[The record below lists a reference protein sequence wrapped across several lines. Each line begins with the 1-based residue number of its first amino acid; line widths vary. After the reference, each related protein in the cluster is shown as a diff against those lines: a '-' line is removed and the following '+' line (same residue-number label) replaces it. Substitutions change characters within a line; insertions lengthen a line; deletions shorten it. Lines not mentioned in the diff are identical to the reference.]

1 MRHDMPDNSP
11 WPCRAWLWLDDQRYG
26 LGPCPGVGEGEA
38 IMNTLKHSGAARR
51 PGFNLTVQI
60 ILAVWLVLSPF
71 VIGYA
76 IEAALWN
83 TLIAGVAMI
92 VLALLRARIREAGP
106 VWFLNLLPGASLI
119 MAPFLFEYPRTAM
132 FWNSVVVGALAVA
145 FAARSRGAVPGAD
158 LG

>member
-1 MRHDMPDNSP
+1 MSTYEH
-11 WPCRAWLWLDDQRYG
+11 
-26 LGPCPGVGEGEA
+26 
-38 IMNTLKHSGAARR
+38 TGAPRR

-71 VIGYA
+71 VLGYA
-76 IEAALWN
+76 SGAALWN

-92 VLALLRARIREAGP
+92 VLALLRARIRDAGP
-106 VWFLNLLPGASLI
+106 LWFLNLLPGAWLI

-132 FWNSVVVGALAVA
+132 FWNSVVVGALAVV
-145 FAARSRGAVPGAD
+145 FAARSRGAVPGAN